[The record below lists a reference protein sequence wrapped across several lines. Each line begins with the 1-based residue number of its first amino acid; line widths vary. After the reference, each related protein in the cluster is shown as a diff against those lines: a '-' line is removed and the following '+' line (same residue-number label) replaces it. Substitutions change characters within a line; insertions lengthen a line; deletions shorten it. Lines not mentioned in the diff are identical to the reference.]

1 MTFIPKGDIASLL
14 HKRYNFIHWIKGFLL
29 KNINILYSRYLIYL
43 KGKSNSQDA
52 NENTLQPTANS
63 FTIKRRHSCKSY
75 ITLPYKTWQTVL
87 LFRKHGKR
95 KLKISTHPSDRRT
108 SGNSR
113 RRDPR
118 VLQCIFSPDPGVTP
132 SFPWALQVLP
142 RRRLYNGN
150 WA

>member
-14 HKRYNFIHWIKGFLL
+14 CKHYNFIHWIKGFLL
-29 KNINILYSRYLIYL
+29 KKINILYTRYLTYL
-43 KGKSNSQDA
+43 KGESNSQNA

-63 FTIKRRHSCKSY
+63 FAIKRRRSRKAY
-75 ITLPYKTWQTVL
+75 ITLPYETWQTVL
-87 LFRKHGKR
+87 LFRKYGKR

-142 RRRLYNGN
+142 RLHLYNGS
-150 WA
+150 WV